1 MIIFGSACTF
11 VIPKKETDVEND
23 HEVVTM
29 KLARP
34 TFQDVL
40 EARRLIKEYLPRT
53 PLYSYPQINQLLDAR
68 VFIKHENFL
77 PTGAFKTRGGINL
90 INSLDREQK
99 ERGVVTASTGNHA
112 LSIAY
117 ASSLF
122 RVPATI
128 VMPEKSNPLK
138 VKAIKALGANIVFFG
153 QIFEESKDYAE
164 TLAGERRARFIHPA
178 NEPALVA
185 GVATYALEIFE
196 ECPSLDM
203 IIVPVGGG
211 SGASGC
217 CLVKEAVSPKT
228 QVIAVQAEKA
238 PAAYLSWKNKKIVID
253 KMETAAE
260 GLMTKMGYELTQ
272 EILQDFLSD
281 FILVSEEEMVMAI
294 LLYLELIRNLSEE
307 AGSSPLAAALKI
319 KDRLKGKKVAL
330 ILTGSNISIE
340 RLTQILGVAS

>member
-1 MIIFGSACTF
+1 
-11 VIPKKETDVEND
+11 
-23 HEVVTM
+23 M
-29 KLARP
+29 KSERP
-34 TFQDVL
+34 IFQDIL
-40 EARRLIKEYLPRT
+40 KARSLIKEYLPRT
-53 PLYSYPQINQLLDAR
+53 PLYSYPQINQLLDAK
-68 VFIKHENFL
+68 VYIKHENFL
-77 PTGAFKTRGGINL
+77 PTGAFKARGGINL
-90 INSLDREQK
+90 IHSLSREQK
-99 ERGVVTASTGNHA
+99 EKGVVTASTGNHA

-122 RVPATI
+122 GVQATI

-138 VKAIKALGANIVFFG
+138 VKAIKALGADIVFFG
-153 QIFEESKDYAE
+153 RIFEESKEYAGKI
-164 TLAGERRARFIHPA
+164 AGERRARFIHPA
-178 NEPALVA
+178 NEPALIA

-196 ECPSLDM
+196 ECPSLDV

-217 CLVKEAVSPKT
+217 CLVKEAVSPST

-238 PAAYLSWKNKKIVID
+238 PGAYLSWKNKKIVTD

-260 GLMTKMGYELTQ
+260 GLATKMGYELTQ
-272 EILQDFLSD
+272 EILRDFLSD
-281 FILVSEEEMVMAI
+281 FILVSEEEMVQAI

-330 ILTGSNISIE
+330 ILTGRNISIE
-340 RLTQILGVAS
+340 RLTHILTQ